1 MGLRINTN
9 LPSLVAQRNLR
20 ANRLSLDQSLERLS
34 SGSRIN
40 NAGDDA
46 AGLAV
51 SESLRAQIS
60 GMNQSERNIQ
70 DGISVIQIAEGA
82 LSEISN
88 ILIRLRELGVQSS
101 SDTVG
106 SQERKYIDIE
116 YQHVLDEID
125 RISHSTSFN
134 GVPLLAGNKNA
145 FEIQIGAGNNPAID
159 RVNLFDPLSSDIN
172 LVSLGINVSSVSD
185 KLSAQNSLETVDQAI
200 KNVNSLRS
208 EFGAIQNRLNS
219 SLNNLMINRENLTS
233 ANSRIHDSDIAKE
246 ATELTKNNILMES
259 GISVLTQAN
268 SSLKSALN
276 LLGGA

>member
-20 ANRLSLDQSLERLS
+20 ATRFSLDKSLERLS

-70 DGISVIQIAEGA
+70 DGISVVQIAEGG
-82 LSEISN
+82 LSEVSN
-88 ILIRLRELGVQSS
+88 ILMRLRELGVQSA

-106 SQERKYIDIE
+106 PQERKYIYIE
-116 YQHVLDEID
+116 YQHLLDEID
-125 RISHSTSFN
+125 RITHSTNFN

-159 RVNLFDPLSSDIN
+159 RINLFDPLSSDIN
-172 LVSLGINVSSVSD
+172 LVSLGINLSSVSD
-185 KLSAQNSLETVDQAI
+185 KLSAQSSLETVDQAI
-200 KNVNSLRS
+200 TSINSLRS

-233 ANSRIHDSDIAKE
+233 ANSRIHDSDMAKE

-268 SSLKSALN
+268 SSLKSALS